1 MSKCIRCGQENIN
14 AGRICPSCLSNW
26 CDMRTEV
33 FNALQLKYGKLSP
46 SNHQFFIK
54 ETKRLE
60 KIWRMDKNKFASEIE
75 LINP

>member
-1 MSKCIRCGQENIN
+1 
-14 AGRICPSCLSNW
+14 
-26 CDMRTEV
+26 MRTEV

-60 KIWRMDKNKFASEIE
+60 KYGGWIK
-75 LINP
+75 INLHLK